1 MFPTDK
7 GESVSD
13 QVSQVIDMIKK
24 SGVSYK
30 LTAMGTVIETETM
43 HEALD
48 IIQKSHEILSKNSN
62 RIYSNFK
69 IDYRKNTSNR
79 LTGKIESVKKKIG
92 NVNQ

>member
-1 MFPTDK
+1 
-7 GESVSD
+7 
-13 QVSQVIDMIKK
+13 
-24 SGVSYK
+24 
-30 LTAMGTVIETETM
+30 M